1 MDIAT
6 TDKRISWQA
15 LIGGVVTLVTVVG
28 GGIGIAQYYQQERI
42 PDLTGTWT
50 ITNKTAQTSYSAY
63 RNLEVTYTVT
73 VTQSGSNFS
82 GAVTKTTESGHQ
94 LSGKAHTP
102 IRIQGTVQNHQ
113 IVASYTEQ
121 GIERQ
126 SSGGFSWKLTGDQKW
141 VGTFY
146 SDAANSSGASTLESC
161 RTTTA
166 AQATGDAI
174 AGLSRTL
181 QLNDLP
187 PFRHYAGL

>member
-1 MDIAT
+1 MSSAA

-15 LIGGVVTLVTVVG
+15 LIGGAVTLVTLVG
-28 GGIGIAQYYQQERI
+28 GGIGIAQYYQQEKI

-73 VTQSGSNFS
+73 VTQSGSDFT
-82 GAVTKTTESGHQ
+82 GAGTKTTESGHQ

-102 IRIQGTVQNHQ
+102 IRIKGTIQSHQ

-126 SSGGFSWKLTGDQKW
+126 SSGGFSWKLAGDQKW

-161 RTTTA
+161 RTTSA
-166 AQATGDAI
+166 AQAAA
-174 AGLSRTL
+174 AGVQGTAATK
-181 QLNDLP
+181 P
-187 PFRHYAGL
+187 AGAAGQSESTD